1 MHKPQPSP
9 EEPAESSFNNSQ
21 AADKEQDRKRDAEKA
36 LARKEAWNRAID
48 RAKARKVKTL
58 TPTQR
63 ILEELDRGNQKAF
76 GFKVYRLTY
85 DDGAKWQMF
94 MEKLDSESRQHLVA
108 YPPEGITLAE
118 RLDWAIEDD
127 KEKWDGTSFHDVR
140 QHFKQ
145 LVDGEKPKYKAT
157 PRYIVCIAVDKE
169 CLDSAY
175 PDDQLKDTKGRK
187 ICSKNWPFI
196 KALDKD
202 FTEENARLARLDAE
216 QDYYEY
222 LRNCQEDGEEIP
234 EDQWVYKDDEPAQ
247 VGYLKV
253 PIPLVIPR
261 LYECLRMGFS
271 EVYHLGPTPPNLWIT

>member
-1 MHKPQPSP
+1 MADQSSSSNPGRPPHHHSLDSRLSKVKVTEEEDMHKTQPSP

-21 AADKEQDRKRDAEKA
+21 AADKEQDRRRDAEKA
-36 LARKEAWNRAID
+36 LARKEAWNRAIN

-85 DDGAKWQMF
+85 DDGAKWQTF
-94 MEKLDSESRQHLVA
+94 MQKLDSESRQHLVA

-127 KEKWDGTSFHDVR
+127 KEKWD
-140 QHFKQ
+140 
-145 LVDGEKPKYKAT
+145 
-157 PRYIVCIAVDKE
+157 DKE

-175 PDDQLKDTKGRK
+175 PDDQLKETKDRK

-202 FTEENARLARLDAE
+202 FTEDNARLARLDAE

-222 LRNCQEDGEEIP
+222 LRNCQEDGEEIS
-234 EDQWVYKDDEPAQ
+234 EDQWVYKDEKPAQ
-247 VGYLKV
+247 IGYLKD
-253 PIPLVIPR
+253 PIPLVILR